1 MDLSHDTEPQTV
13 SANYAEGAAGE
24 EYFAYQRRDV
34 KRNSWV
40 SLRFF
45 APHVSPEDTVVDYGC
60 GTGWML
66 KQMTAG
72 RKLGIEPNPSAREFA
87 TELEIE
93 TVASPKEVE
102 SEFADVVVSSHA
114 IEHALSPFEEF
125 KQMRRIVKPE
135 GKVVILLPIDDW
147 RKQRRIDP
155 NDPNH
160 HLYTWTPLLLSNL
173 LGEAGLRVETAKAF
187 SYLQSPPNW
196 RVDVFPRPVF
206 DAVARIRGVFIRYHQ
221 LLAVAR
227 PV

>member
-1 MDLSHDTEPQTV
+1 MQSPQDSEAQTV
-13 SANYAEGAAGE
+13 SSHYTEGTAGA
-24 EYFAYQRRDV
+24 EYFEYQRRDV
-34 KRNSWV
+34 RRNSWV

-66 KQMTAG
+66 KLMDAG
-72 RKLGIEPNPSAREFA
+72 VKLGVEPNPKAREFA
-87 TELEIE
+87 AGLEIE
-93 TVASPKEVE
+93 TVGSPSEVE
-102 SEFADVVVSSHA
+102 SEFADVVVTSHA

-125 KQMRRIVKPE
+125 KQMRRIVKPD
-135 GKVVILLPIDDW
+135 GKVVICLPIDDW

-173 LGEAGLRVETAKAF
+173 LGEAGLQIESAKAF

-196 RVDVFPRPVF
+196 RVEVFPRPVF
-206 DAVARIRGVFIRYHQ
+206 DAVARIRGVFLRYHQ
-221 LLAVAR
+221 LVALAR

>member
-1 MDLSHDTEPQTV
+1 MDLSHDAEPQTV
-13 SANYAEGAAGE
+13 SSNYTEGAAGE

-45 APHVSPEDTVVDYGC
+45 APHISPDDTVVDYGC

-66 KQMTAG
+66 KQMDA
-72 RKLGIEPNPSAREFA
+72 RVKLGVEPNPNAREFA
-87 TELEIE
+87 ASLDIA

-125 KQMRRIVKPE
+125 KQMRRIVKPD
-135 GKVVILLPIDDW
+135 GKVVICLPIDDW

-173 LGEAGLRVETAKAF
+173 LGEAGLKVETAKAF

-196 RVDVFPRPVF
+196 RVDRLPQPMF
-206 DAVARIRGVFIRYHQ
+206 DLVARIHGICVRYHQ
-221 LLAVAR
+221 LVAVAR